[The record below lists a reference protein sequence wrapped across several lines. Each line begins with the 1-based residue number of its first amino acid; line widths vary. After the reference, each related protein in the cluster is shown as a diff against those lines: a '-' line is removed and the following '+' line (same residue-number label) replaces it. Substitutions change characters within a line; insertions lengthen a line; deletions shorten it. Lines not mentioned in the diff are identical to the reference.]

1 MKHDQAH
8 RRFLSREVLD
18 LLQNLLFGDT
28 LVSGDKSQD
37 RIQCSDSKK
46 TMSWY
51 RQSLVSR
58 IFCLQN
64 HVTADL
70 MNHGVTPL
78 LAKMLCEKSSSQ
90 IPWQL
95 HERDRLGEGKA
106 LVPDKVK
113 SDTAGRGSRCIEE
126 IATHCLINRRSER
139 GPVITLGHDGFGQ
152 TFGYKAAIFLLHH
165 LKDQLLHMRNVTR
178 CVDFNQPRTYLNQ
191 LCHILVAILL
201 CSLTLHASV
210 LDEDGG
216 GPAKPAPAPVSASAP
231 LAPASTP
238 KSLQPSVS
246 QPTSAPSQPA
256 SVSAPA
262 SIQPSAS
269 QPPSASAP
277 SEAPAPSEKVVP
289 SEQTPST
296 IAPKKK
302 SKAPST
308 DLSSVPDASS
318 VSVPHSLQSSTSQP
332 SSDPYL
338 SLAEALAKAAG
349 GNGKVNVGVGNF
361 LYEDTDLLSPYSSML
376 KDELSMG
383 LSKEGKFTVITRER
397 MADLQNEGKFQGK
410 DIVEPG
416 TEAKKVQSEGVQG
429 SIRGR
434 FYYQPPNL
442 TIYAEIA
449 YLDGGEVHK
458 VKVVI
463 PSSEVAARIW
473 PSDTGKQSRP
483 EVAIAPQAIK
493 ESTASIQDIE
503 SKVRKVEKN
512 FPLEI
517 ATVDGKR
524 GYAEGETVSFRCRSG
539 HDAYIAVIDHQID
552 GSEILLFPNAFSSEN
567 YMPAGKAIDVPG
579 TVKHG
584 FEIQISPPFGSD
596 VVQVIACTKKDELAK
611 ITSTFPSATQASP
624 YAVKTRGMKVVAVD
638 EAQKNSSMESQPPQW
653 SEDHIVVS
661 TYPKVN

>member
-1 MKHDQAH
+1 MIPMPRISRSPRFPIFQLLIPILLGAIALQAG
-8 RRFLSREVLD
+8 VLD
-18 LLQNLLFGDT
+18 D
-28 LVSGDKSQD
+28 
-37 RIQCSDSKK
+37 DS
-46 TMSWY
+46 
-51 RQSLVSR
+51 
-58 IFCLQN
+58 
-64 HVTADL
+64 
-70 MNHGVTPL
+70 
-78 LAKMLCEKSSSQ
+78 
-90 IPWQL
+90 
-95 HERDRLGEGKA
+95 
-106 LVPDKVK
+106 
-113 SDTAGRGSRCIEE
+113 
-126 IATHCLINRRSER
+126 
-139 GPVITLGHDGFGQ
+139 
-152 TFGYKAAIFLLHH
+152 
-165 LKDQLLHMRNVTR
+165 
-178 CVDFNQPRTYLNQ
+178 
-191 LCHILVAILL
+191 
-201 CSLTLHASV
+201 
-210 LDEDGG
+210 
-216 GPAKPAPAPVSASAP
+216 GPAKPSAPAPAASSSSAVLPTVQQPNSPTASAP
-231 LAPASTP
+231 P
-238 KSLQPSVS
+238 
-246 QPTSAPSQPA
+246 
-256 SVSAPA
+256 
-262 SIQPSAS
+262 AS
-269 QPPSASAP
+269 QPV
-277 SEAPAPSEKVVP
+277 SEKAVP
-289 SEQTPST
+289 STVSPHNLSPNSHTPAKH
-296 IAPKKK
+296 APT
-302 SKAPST
+302 T
-308 DLSSVPDASS
+308 DLASVPDASS
-318 VSVPHSLQSSTSQP
+318 VSAPNSLQSKPLQP
-332 SSDPYL
+332 ARSSSGSSDPYL
-338 SLAEALAKAAG
+338 SLAEALANAAG

-361 LYEDTDLLSPYSSML
+361 LYEDTDLLSPYSAML

-416 TEAKKVQSEGVQG
+416 TEAKKVQIEGVQG
-429 SIRGR
+429 IIRGR

-483 EVAIAPQAIK
+483 EVAIAPQALK

-539 HDAYIAVIDHQID
+539 HDTYIAVIDHQID

-567 YMPAGKAIDVPG
+567 YIPAGKAIDVPG

-596 VVQVIACTKKDELAK
+596 VVQVIACTKKEELEK

>member
-1 MKHDQAH
+1 MIPMPRISGSPRYPIFQLLTPIFLGAIALQAG
-8 RRFLSREVLD
+8 VLD
-18 LLQNLLFGDT
+18 D
-28 LVSGDKSQD
+28 
-37 RIQCSDSKK
+37 DS
-46 TMSWY
+46 
-51 RQSLVSR
+51 
-58 IFCLQN
+58 
-64 HVTADL
+64 
-70 MNHGVTPL
+70 
-78 LAKMLCEKSSSQ
+78 
-90 IPWQL
+90 
-95 HERDRLGEGKA
+95 
-106 LVPDKVK
+106 
-113 SDTAGRGSRCIEE
+113 
-126 IATHCLINRRSER
+126 
-139 GPVITLGHDGFGQ
+139 
-152 TFGYKAAIFLLHH
+152 
-165 LKDQLLHMRNVTR
+165 
-178 CVDFNQPRTYLNQ
+178 
-191 LCHILVAILL
+191 
-201 CSLTLHASV
+201 
-210 LDEDGG
+210 
-216 GPAKPAPAPVSASAP
+216 GPAKPSAPAPAASSSSAALPTVQQPNSPTASAP
-231 LAPASTP
+231 P
-238 KSLQPSVS
+238 
-246 QPTSAPSQPA
+246 
-256 SVSAPA
+256 
-262 SIQPSAS
+262 AS
-269 QPPSASAP
+269 QPPSA
-277 SEAPAPSEKVVP
+277 PSEKAVP
-289 SEQTPST
+289 STVSLHNLSPNSHTPAKH
-296 IAPKKK
+296 APT
-302 SKAPST
+302 T

-318 VSVPHSLQSSTSQP
+318 VSAPNSLQSRPLQP
-332 SSDPYL
+332 TRSSGSSVDPYL
-338 SLAEALAKAAG
+338 SLAEALANAAG

-361 LYEDTDLLSPYSSML
+361 LYEDTDLLSPYSAML

-416 TEAKKVQSEGVQG
+416 TEAKKVQIEGVQG
-429 SIRGR
+429 IIRGR

-483 EVAIAPQAIK
+483 EVAIAPQAVK

-539 HDAYIAVIDHQID
+539 HDTYIAVIDHQID
-552 GSEILLFPNAFSSEN
+552 GSEILLFPNAFSTEN
-567 YMPAGKAIDVPG
+567 YIPAGKAIDVPG

-596 VVQVIACTKKDELAK
+596 VVQVIACTKKEELEK

-638 EAQKNSSMESQPPQW
+638 EAQKNTSMGSQPAQW

>member
-1 MKHDQAH
+1 MIPMPRISRSPRYPIFQLLTPIFLGAIALQAG
-8 RRFLSREVLD
+8 VLD
-18 LLQNLLFGDT
+18 D
-28 LVSGDKSQD
+28 
-37 RIQCSDSKK
+37 DS
-46 TMSWY
+46 
-51 RQSLVSR
+51 
-58 IFCLQN
+58 
-64 HVTADL
+64 
-70 MNHGVTPL
+70 
-78 LAKMLCEKSSSQ
+78 
-90 IPWQL
+90 
-95 HERDRLGEGKA
+95 
-106 LVPDKVK
+106 
-113 SDTAGRGSRCIEE
+113 
-126 IATHCLINRRSER
+126 
-139 GPVITLGHDGFGQ
+139 
-152 TFGYKAAIFLLHH
+152 
-165 LKDQLLHMRNVTR
+165 
-178 CVDFNQPRTYLNQ
+178 
-191 LCHILVAILL
+191 
-201 CSLTLHASV
+201 
-210 LDEDGG
+210 
-216 GPAKPAPAPVSASAP
+216 GPAKPSAPAPAASSSSAALPTVQQPNSPTASAP
-231 LAPASTP
+231 P
-238 KSLQPSVS
+238 
-246 QPTSAPSQPA
+246 
-256 SVSAPA
+256 
-262 SIQPSAS
+262 AS
-269 QPPSASAP
+269 QPPSA
-277 SEAPAPSEKVVP
+277 PSEKAVP
-289 SEQTPST
+289 STVSLHNLSPNSHTPAKH
-296 IAPKKK
+296 APT
-302 SKAPST
+302 T

-318 VSVPHSLQSSTSQP
+318 VSAPNSLQSRPLQP
-332 SSDPYL
+332 TRSSGSSVDPYL
-338 SLAEALAKAAG
+338 SLAEALANAAG

-361 LYEDTDLLSPYSSML
+361 LYEDTDLLSPYSAML

-416 TEAKKVQSEGVQG
+416 TEAKKVQIEGVQG
-429 SIRGR
+429 IIRGR

-483 EVAIAPQAIK
+483 EVAIAPQAVK

-539 HDAYIAVIDHQID
+539 HDTYIAVIDHQID

-567 YMPAGKAIDVPG
+567 YIPAGKAIDVPG

-596 VVQVIACTKKDELAK
+596 VVQVIACTKKEELEK

-638 EAQKNSSMESQPPQW
+638 EAQKNTSMGSQPAQW